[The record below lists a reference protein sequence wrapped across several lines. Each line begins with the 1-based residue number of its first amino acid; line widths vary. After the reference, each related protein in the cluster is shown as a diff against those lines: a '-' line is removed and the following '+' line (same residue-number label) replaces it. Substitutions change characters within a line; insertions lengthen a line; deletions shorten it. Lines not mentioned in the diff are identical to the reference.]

1 MIILL
6 KSTKNFFKVLLSLV
20 DDKAP
25 PIKIAKKITCNI
37 SPLTNESKGL
47 FGIIFNKISKNDGGL
62 ETFILF
68 ASKLVSISLPGWN
81 KFAKKERLILLK
93 RLWLYKWL

>member
-6 KSTKNFFKVLLSLV
+6 KSTKNFFKVSLPFI

-37 SPLTNESKGL
+37 SPFTKESTGL

-81 KFAKKERLILLK
+81 KFAKNREIDIAKKVVVI
-93 RLWLYKWL
+93 

>member
-1 MIILL
+1 M
-6 KSTKNFFKVLLSLV
+6 LSLE

-47 FGIIFNKISKNDGGL
+47 FGIIFNKISKNDGGS

-68 ASKLVSISLPGWN
+68 ASKLVFISLPGWN
-81 KFAKKERLILLK
+81 KFAKNREIDIAKKVVVIYTVIDFMPILPRELIF
-93 RLWLYKWL
+93 